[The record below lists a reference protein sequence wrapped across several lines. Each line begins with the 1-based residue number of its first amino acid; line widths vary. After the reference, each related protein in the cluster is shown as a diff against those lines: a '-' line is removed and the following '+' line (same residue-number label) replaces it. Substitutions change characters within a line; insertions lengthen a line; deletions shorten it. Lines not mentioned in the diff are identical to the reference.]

1 MMTFEKEV
9 IDNTVSKL
17 IKGDDYRDEVVNAIN
32 VSFLDFAVD
41 FFKKIVTAKIKENNV
56 DLAWY
61 KKHFIAADNISSD
74 DKAIFAGIN
83 KKTITNV
90 RGSATKKIVL
100 DVANANFEYLS
111 ELISSLEKDSESRI
125 VLNIKISYKEVSVEL
140 SLTESLL
147 VINALATK
155 KIAIRGGAWSSIGK
169 KVEKPLLLKLCK
181 LCKVPKEYINSSVFK
196 KDGTLDFDREVD
208 FKLYDS
214 RKEKEYRVE
223 VKLMGKGNPESADV
237 IYARGTDI
245 FIADTLSEQNRNQ
258 LKFENIKYIEM
269 KGNLN
274 CVDDFKILLEKLDV
288 PCKK

>member
-1 MMTFEKEV
+1 MTFEKEI
-9 IDNTVSKL
+9 IDNAVSKL

-41 FFKKIVTAKIKENNV
+41 FFKKIITAKIKENNV

-74 DKAIFAGIN
+74 DKAIFSGIN
-83 KKTITNV
+83 KKTITNIH
-90 RGSATKKIVL
+90 GSATKKIVL
-100 DVANANFEYLS
+100 DIASANFEYLS
-111 ELISSLEKDSESRI
+111 ELISSLEKDSESGI

-140 SLTESLL
+140 SLIESLL

-169 KVEKPLLLKLCK
+169 KIEKPLLLKLCK

-196 KDGTLDFDREVD
+196 KNEALNFDREVD

-214 RKEKEYRVE
+214 IKEKEYRVE
-223 VKLMGKGNPESADV
+223 VKLMGRGNPESADV

-258 LKFENIKYIEM
+258 LKFENIEYIEM
-269 KGNLN
+269 KGNLH
-274 CVDDFKILLEKLDV
+274 CVADFKILLEKLDI
-288 PCKK
+288 PCK

>member
-1 MMTFEKEV
+1 VEV
-9 IDNTVSKL
+9 QQ
-17 IKGDDYRDEVVNAIN
+17 
-32 VSFLDFAVD
+32 
-41 FFKKIVTAKIKENNV
+41 
-56 DLAWY
+56 
-61 KKHFIAADNISSD
+61 
-74 DKAIFAGIN
+74 
-83 KKTITNV
+83 
-90 RGSATKKIVL
+90 KKIVL

-111 ELISSLEKDSESRI
+111 ELISSLEKDSESGI

-169 KVEKPLLLKLCK
+169 KVENPLLLKLCK

-196 KDGTLDFDREVD
+196 KDETLDFDREVD

-223 VKLMGKGNPESADV
+223 VKLMGRGNPESADV

-245 FIADTLSEQNRNQ
+245 FIVDTLSEQNRNQ
-258 LKFENIKYIEM
+258 LKSENIKYIEM
-269 KGNLN
+269 KGNLH
-274 CVDDFKILLEKLDV
+274 CVDDFKILLEKLNI
-288 PCKK
+288 PCK

>member
-1 MMTFEKEV
+1 MTFEKEV
-9 IDNTVSKL
+9 IDSAVSKL
-17 IKGDDYRDEVVNAIN
+17 VKGDDYRDEVVNAIN

-41 FFKKIVTAKIKENNV
+41 FFKKIVAVKIQENNV
-56 DLAWY
+56 DLVWY
-61 KKHFIAADNISSD
+61 KKHFIAADNISPD

-83 KKTITNV
+83 KKTITNM

-111 ELISSLEKDSESRI
+111 ELISSLEKDSESGI

-181 LCKVPKEYINSSVFK
+181 LCKVPEKYINSSIFK
-196 KDGTLDFDREVD
+196 KDGTLNFDREVD

-258 LKFENIKYIEM
+258 LKSENIKYIEM
-269 KGNLN
+269 KGNLH
-274 CVDDFKILLEKLDV
+274 CVNDFKILLKKLNV
-288 PCKK
+288 PCK

>member
-1 MMTFEKEV
+1 MTFEKEI
-9 IDNTVSKL
+9 IDNTISKL

-41 FFKKIVTAKIKENNV
+41 FFKKIITAKIKENNV

-74 DKAIFAGIN
+74 DKAIFSGIN
-83 KKTITNV
+83 KKTITNIH
-90 RGSATKKIVL
+90 GSATKKIVL
-100 DVANANFEYLS
+100 DIASANFEYLS
-111 ELISSLEKDSESRI
+111 ELISSLEKDSESGI

-140 SLTESLL
+140 SLIESLL

-169 KVEKPLLLKLCK
+169 KIEKPLLLKLCK

-196 KDGTLDFDREVD
+196 KNEALNFDREVD

-214 RKEKEYRVE
+214 IKEKEYRVE
-223 VKLMGKGNPESADV
+223 VKLMGRGNPESADV

-258 LKFENIKYIEM
+258 LKFENIEYIEM
-269 KGNLN
+269 KGNLH
-274 CVDDFKILLEKLDV
+274 CVADFKILLEKLDI
-288 PCKK
+288 PCK